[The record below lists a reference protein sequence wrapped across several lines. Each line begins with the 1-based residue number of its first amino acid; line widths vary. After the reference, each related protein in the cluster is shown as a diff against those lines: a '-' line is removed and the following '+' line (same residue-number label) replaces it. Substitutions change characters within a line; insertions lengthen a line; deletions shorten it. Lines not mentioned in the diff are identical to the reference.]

1 MIRATAGL
9 FFAAVLSLCLAFSG
23 WGAEPQNATSLQ
35 HYAREA
41 QAALAAKHYD
51 EAAAAY
57 EKLIQ
62 LDPGVGEVYSN
73 LGLAYFQQR
82 KYEEAVAAFEHAL
95 RLKPGLANAEY
106 FLAMSLS
113 ELGQYQKALPALE
126 EGFKGAGN
134 PEMRR
139 LLGLHLER
147 TYTGLGRNGEAVS
160 VALELTQLY
169 PNDPEVLYQ
178 TGRLCGNFAYLAM
191 QRLGKVAPE
200 SKWRHLA
207 AGNLFES
214 QGDYALAIREYRSVL
229 ALNPSQIGVRYRL
242 GRVLLRSK
250 QPGAQADA
258 LKEFEGELELDPT
271 NASAAY
277 EAGEIY
283 RKLGQLGK
291 ARILLEQALKYY
303 PDLEEA
309 QVEMG
314 RVLIAEKQPA
324 LAVTYLQRAVSRN
337 PGDESAYF
345 QLARAYQQLG
355 NTTGQRKALAE
366 FERLQAKRTQQQSQ
380 LQVGAYLHQGTGKHK
395 PDSKGP

>member
-1 MIRATAGL
+1 MNRATVGV
-9 FFAAVLSLCLAFSG
+9 FFAAVFSLCLACSG
-23 WGAEPQNATSLQ
+23 WGAEPQSAASLQ

-62 LDPGVGEVYSN
+62 LDPGVGEAYSN
-73 LGLAYFQQR
+73 LGLVYFQQR

-95 RLKPGLANAEY
+95 RLKPGLTNAEY

-113 ELGQYQKALPALE
+113 ELGQYQKALPVLE
-126 EGFKGAGN
+126 EGFKSARN

-160 VALELTQLY
+160 VAVELTRVY
-169 PNDPEVLYQ
+169 PNDPEVLYE

-191 QRLGKVAPE
+191 QRLGTVAPE

-214 QGDYALAIREYRSVL
+214 QGDYALAIREYGRVL
-229 ALNPSQIGVRYRL
+229 ALDPSQIGVHYRL
-242 GRVLLRSK
+242 GRALLRSK
-250 QPGAQADA
+250 QPGAQAEA
-258 LKEFEGELELDPT
+258 LKEFQGELELDPT

-283 RKLGQLGK
+283 RKLGQLSK
-291 ARILLEQALKYY
+291 ARMLLEQALKYY

-324 LAVTYLQRAVSRN
+324 LAVTYLERAVSQN
-337 PGDESAYF
+337 PGDEAAYF

-355 NTTGQRKALAE
+355 NTAGQRKALAE
-366 FERLQAKRTQQQSQ
+366 FARLQAKRTQQQSQ
-380 LQVGAYLHQGTGKHK
+380 LQVGAYLHQAAGKNK